1 MVCWD
6 HVIPC
11 CPVSQEAAT
20 VFEHEAIASEGQL
33 DINGVWHAL
42 EKMGIFTSR
51 STVKSH
57 MSEADSK
64 VG

>member
-1 MVCWD
+1 
-6 HVIPC
+6 
-11 CPVSQEAAT
+11 VSQEAAT